1 MKFYKTTILIIL
13 IHYLSSS
20 EIIYEFKRDFELN
33 ETMSEESIYL
43 KLSYNDIYTFVKLGT
58 PLKELKVGITFKSK
72 SLAILGS
79 NIKDKNIFD
88 ETKSSSYNSI
98 SKLFCYESQILDANI
113 SEEYIYLN
121 NINKNEKI
129 KFVLITELGEE
140 SLIRNPYEP
149 IYFSG
154 YIGLAINKQ
163 FENDFPD
170 SLPLYLNENCK
181 DKYSSA
187 FFVKFNIKE
196 PGNYNGKLVLNG
208 YPHEY
213 DKKNYNIKQYK
224 STRIQ
229 SINNIN
235 DWCISID
242 NAYYGKNSI
251 IQNNYIIFSIE
262 FGIIL
267 APNDF
272 MKHLSDNYFEKY
284 SDKCEYKTLKLM
296 YDDYKYYVCSKGIDI
311 TKMQNIS
318 FELKENNF
326 NFTLDY
332 KDLFYEYNNK
342 YYFLISTRTSSS
354 SLHDFII
361 GSVLMKKYDFVFDKF
376 KSNIGFYDLSI
387 KVDDEKNYFI
397 IFIMVISALSLL
409 IILLIIYFVWKYF
422 NKPRNSRKNE
432 LNDDYNYISSI
443 NPEGKDQ

>member
-140 SLIRNPYEP
+140 SLISNPYEP

-170 SLPLYLNENCK
+170 SLPLYLNENYK

-187 FFVKFNIKE
+187 FFVKLPIVTF
-196 PGNYNGKLVLNG
+196 PLPLLG
-208 YPHEY
+208 
-213 DKKNYNIKQYK
+213 
-224 STRIQ
+224 T
-229 SINNIN
+229 
-235 DWCISID
+235 
-242 NAYYGKNSI
+242 
-251 IQNNYIIFSIE
+251 F
-262 FGIIL
+262 IIL
-267 APNDF
+267 V
-272 MKHLSDNYFEKY
+272 K
-284 SDKCEYKTLKLM
+284 
-296 YDDYKYYVCSKGIDI
+296 
-311 TKMQNIS
+311 
-318 FELKENNF
+318 
-326 NFTLDY
+326 
-332 KDLFYEYNNK
+332 
-342 YYFLISTRTSSS
+342 LISSFGLFI
-354 SLHDFII
+354 SL
-361 GSVLMKKYDFVFDKF
+361 
-376 KSNIGFYDLSI
+376 
-387 KVDDEKNYFI
+387 
-397 IFIMVISALSLL
+397 
-409 IILLIIYFVWKYF
+409 
-422 NKPRNSRKNE
+422 R
-432 LNDDYNYISSI
+432 
-443 NPEGKDQ
+443 